1 MELREHILNPTTSWS
16 TGSGPDADVALSSRV
31 RLARNLAHLRF
42 PGHQTHDEAVE
53 VLALVERAVHILGPD
68 WDFYHLSGETPAD
81 RRVLVDK
88 HLISPLLAKRFE
100 EAGLALNTSES
111 GSLMVN
117 EEDHVRLQVL
127 ASGRDLEAAWRRAT
141 EMDDRLEADLEFAF
155 DPVLGYL
162 EASPANV
169 GTGIRVSAMVH
180 LPVLVLTGRVGTV
193 LNAVQKLGYTV
204 RGLYGEGTEAVGNLF
219 QVSNQRALGLTE
231 EEIVGHFDQVLQ
243 QLIAAERQVRSD
255 FHQQFAHQLADRV
268 GRAHGLLTGA
278 QILTT
283 SEAMRLISDVRL
295 GAALQMLPEVDY
307 QTVHDLLVVSRSGYL
322 ARVAGRELPAVERDV
337 LRARLIRERLS
348 HAPPANSPPSG

>member
-1 MELREHILNPTTSWS
+1 MELREHLLNPTTSWS
-16 TGSGPDADVALSSRV
+16 QGTGPDADVVLSTRV
-31 RLARNLAHLRF
+31 RLARNLAHVRF

-53 VLALVERAVHILGPD
+53 VLTLVERAAAILGPE
-68 WDFYHLSGETPAD
+68 WDFYRLSGQTPAD

-88 HLISPLLAKRFE
+88 HLISPLLAKHFE
-100 EAGLALNTSES
+100 DAGLALNTDES

-127 ASGRDLEAAWRRAT
+127 VSGRDLEGAWQRAT
-141 EMDDRLEADLEFAF
+141 GLDDRLEADLEFAF
-155 DPVLGYL
+155 DPLLGYL
-162 EASPANV
+162 EASPANI

-219 QVSNQRALGLTE
+219 QVSNQRALGLSE

-243 QLIAAERQVRSD
+243 QLIAAERQVRTE
-255 FHQQFAHQLADRV
+255 FHQQFSYQLADRV
-268 GRAHGLLTGA
+268 GRAYGILTGA

-283 SEAMRLISDVRL
+283 AEAMRLISDARL
-295 GAALQMLPEVDY
+295 GVSLGLLPGADY
-307 QTVHDLLVVSRSGYL
+307 RTVHDLLVVSRSGYL

-337 LRARLIRERLS
+337 LRARLIRERLMQ
-348 HAPPANSPPSG
+348 APAP